1 MRRILLTVLLLC
13 LFLQPA
19 MAQDITFN
27 TQTTTAFIESLEN
40 TETLDLLFSDATGK
54 IPYVS
59 LQDGLDFLYGEGEYT
74 TEVKDGIIVVTRSNG
89 AFLEVN
95 VEEEKIYFSDYDL
108 FLKQPDAVTLLDIVL
123 DDTIIKHEPLSFE
136 SRGRSLTL
144 EYGTFNIDIFRA
156 GNLCLMPLQTFSDVF
171 GIASLGALLYNG
183 ENLFFVSS
191 KSCIKTYDEE
201 LTELGEKYYSVE
213 PAQLDEDFAD
223 FNYKEL
229 GLNLQL
235 NYGLAESHNITKIRE
250 WFEMLGLDEKLSST
264 DPFQCDYA
272 LAEICYKYFG
282 DLHSAFHA
290 RSPYTGVH
298 REGIDIVPSPSVKSF
313 VQNLHERLEARQ
325 EFFPDGVPGYQKKGD
340 TAYITFDDFSF
351 DRSRNYAEEPL
362 TRKEKRAIEK
372 DFASSGIDTVGLI
385 HYANEEIQNNP
396 KIKNVVIDL
405 SCNTGGSV
413 DAEVFV

>member
-1 MRRILLTVLLLC
+1 MRRILMTVLLFG

-19 MAQDITFN
+19 MAQDVTFDVK
-27 TQTTTAFIESLEN
+27 TTTAFIECLEE
-40 TETLDLLFSDATGK
+40 TETLDLFFSDATGK

-74 TEVKDGIIVVTRSNG
+74 SEVKDGIIVVTRSNG

-95 VEEEKIYFSDYDL
+95 VDEEKIYFSDYDL

-144 EYGTFNIDIFRA
+144 EYGTFNIEIFRA
-156 GNLCLMPLQTFSDVF
+156 DNLCLMPLQTFSDVF

-191 KSCIKTYDEE
+191 KSCIKNYDEG

-213 PAQLDEDFAD
+213 PSQLDEDFAD

-235 NYGLAESHNITKIRE
+235 N
-250 WFEMLGLDEKLSST
+250 
-264 DPFQCDYA
+264 
-272 LAEICYKYFG
+272 
-282 DLHSAFHA
+282 
-290 RSPYTGVH
+290 
-298 REGIDIVPSPSVKSF
+298 
-313 VQNLHERLEARQ
+313 
-325 EFFPDGVPGYQKKGD
+325 
-340 TAYITFDDFSF
+340 
-351 DRSRNYAEEPL
+351 
-362 TRKEKRAIEK
+362 
-372 DFASSGIDTVGLI
+372 
-385 HYANEEIQNNP
+385 
-396 KIKNVVIDL
+396 
-405 SCNTGGSV
+405 
-413 DAEVFV
+413 